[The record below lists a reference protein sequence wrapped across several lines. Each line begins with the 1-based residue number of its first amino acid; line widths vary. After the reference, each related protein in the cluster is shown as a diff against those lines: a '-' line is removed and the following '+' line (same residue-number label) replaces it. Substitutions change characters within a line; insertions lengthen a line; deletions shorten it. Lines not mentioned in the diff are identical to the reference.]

1 MPLIPG
7 VNQTEVKAAAANT
20 PYFSVNATADEFGG
34 TIGKSMLT
42 LGKDLGDDSDII
54 AKLRPA
60 KSETQATDPTQ
71 KDQQKQG
78 GQQDIE
84 QPKTTSDMN
93 VSNAI
98 DLVNGFKGNAFS
110 LQSDF
115 FRLDGKAAVDAA
127 PDVLDRL
134 AQLQSD
140 TLATADSPDSA
151 GLAQSALTKWGQ
163 VLTNNVERHAAAQQQ
178 VYDDDLDETQIGQ
191 SRDAVA
197 LLYNDDRNFLLQ
209 LQVAAEAR
217 ADQVARQMTA
227 GAAKSYESA
236 VATSISG
243 AKAGIASNL
252 VATRIAAA
260 VEQGDIR
267 VALDLHRRWQQDLLP
282 IDRSPVTRLL
292 DAGTFVARIGAE
304 TSRILAFGWHVP
316 GKDQDV
322 P

>member
-20 PYFSVNATADEFGG
+20 PYFSVNATAEEFGS

-42 LGKDLGDDSDII
+42 LGKDLGDDSDAI

-60 KSETQATDPTQ
+60 KTQTQTTDPTQ
-71 KDQQKQG
+71 KDQKKQD
-78 GQQDIE
+78 GQQGNE
-84 QPKTTSDMN
+84 QRGTVPDSN
-93 VSNAI
+93 ISNAI

-115 FRLDGKAAVDAA
+115 FRLGGKAAVDAA
-127 PDVLDRL
+127 PDVLDQL

-140 TLATADSPDSA
+140 TLAAADSPDSA

-163 VLTNNVERHAAAQQQ
+163 VLSNNVERHAAAQQQ

-197 LLYNDDRNFLLQ
+197 LLYNDDQNFLMQ
-209 LQVAAEAR
+209 LRVAAEAR
-217 ADQVARQMTA
+217 ADQVARQMTS
-227 GAAKSYESA
+227 GAAKSDEG
-236 VATSISG
+236 VLATSISG
-243 AKAGIASNL
+243 AKASVASNL
-252 VATRIAAA
+252 VAARIAAA
-260 VEQGDIR
+260 VEQGDIP
-267 VALDLHRRWQQDLLP
+267 AAIDLHRRWQRDMLP
-282 IDRSPVTRLL
+282 IDHSPVTRLL
-292 DAGTFVARIGAE
+292 DAGTFVARIDAE
-304 TSRILAFGWHVP
+304 TRRILGFGRYVP
-316 GKDQDV
+316 GKVQDV